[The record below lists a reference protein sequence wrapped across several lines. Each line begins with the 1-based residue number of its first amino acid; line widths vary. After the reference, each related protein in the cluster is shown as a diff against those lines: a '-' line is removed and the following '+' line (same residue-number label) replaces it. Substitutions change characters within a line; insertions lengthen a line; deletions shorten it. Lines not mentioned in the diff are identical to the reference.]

1 MADYLTVKEVAEAC
15 DVSLRTVRA
24 NCCVRN
30 ITDVDLLE
38 LWTEIEESTK
48 AIQRLSSKPIQ

>member
-15 DVSLRTVRA
+15 GVSLRTVRT
-24 NCCVRN
+24 NCCVGN

-38 LWTEIEESTK
+38 LWAEIEDAAK
-48 AIQRLSSKPIQ
+48 AMQVLSSKPIL